1 MTTNNL
7 GILKKYFLEV
17 AIVSIL
23 ADKKVERNETEFPNL
38 LGVCLSFYDDDL
50 QNSMSGVEG
59 FVLDQ

>member
-1 MTTNNL
+1 
-7 GILKKYFLEV
+7 LEV